1 MASTCSCHCA
11 TRSSRRPSAA
21 LVVATLALFLS
32 LGGTSY
38 AAVKAGSVGTKQL
51 ATNSV
56 TASKIRTNA
65 VGSSELVTGSV
76 GASEIVAGAVRAS
89 ELGTRSVTDAKIALD
104 AVTSQVILDGSIGGQ
119 DIAEGSLGTQ
129 QVADGSL
136 GTQDLA
142 ADVVARLLRAPAFV
156 DAGGAATGQVLST
169 SPTLEESTEM
179 RGHSVATAD
188 AGTVLVQGFADV
200 GSVAGADVTCSLART
215 RGGVVTTLGS
225 GVVTVPAAGR
235 SVVPVQAVAALA
247 KDDAVS
253 LRCRASS
260 AAAAGSAS
268 TLTLLR
274 VGA

>member
-89 ELGTRSVTDAKIALD
+89 ELGTGSVTESKIALD
-104 AVTSQVILDGSIGGQ
+104 AVTG
-119 DIAEGSLGTQ
+119 
-129 QVADGSL
+129 
-136 GTQDLA
+136 LA
-142 ADVVARLLRAPAFV
+142 VRLRV
-156 DAGGAATGQVLST
+156 
-169 SPTLEESTEM
+169 
-179 RGHSVATAD
+179 
-188 AGTVLVQGFADV
+188 
-200 GSVAGADVTCSLART
+200 
-215 RGGVVTTLGS
+215 
-225 GVVTVPAAGR
+225 R
-235 SVVPVQAVAALA
+235 SVTALDLQRQRRSGRHERREREEAA
-247 KDDAVS
+247 
-253 LRCRASS
+253 CRHARFRSCM
-260 AAAAGSAS
+260 SAS
-268 TLTLLR
+268 ILPPR
-274 VGA
+274 RSSIAPISVRSV